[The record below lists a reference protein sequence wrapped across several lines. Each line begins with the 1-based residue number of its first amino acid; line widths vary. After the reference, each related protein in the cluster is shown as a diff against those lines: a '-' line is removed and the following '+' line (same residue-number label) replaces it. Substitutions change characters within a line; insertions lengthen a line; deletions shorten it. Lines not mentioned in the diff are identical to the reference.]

1 MSLASVTQAPD
12 RPMVLIVD
20 DEIANIEIINAVLED
35 DYDVCF
41 ALSGQEAL
49 DLAKAAQP
57 DLILLDV
64 LMPGMDGF
72 AVCAALKQ
80 DRLLAD
86 VPVIFTTGL
95 GDSEDEMR
103 GLSLGAIDYVTKPV
117 QPPILRARV
126 ANHVELKRLR
136 DRLAQMAV
144 TDALTGLS
152 NRRHLERT
160 MEIETARLARQCE
173 WLSVVMLDI
182 DFFKQFNDAYGHPA
196 GDRCIAMVASAL
208 TRAVRRASDLPARYG
223 GEEFVCVLPSTDVAM
238 AEMVAGEI
246 SRQVR
251 QLGIPHDR
259 SGVAPVVTV
268 SIGIAGARCVAGACA
283 QDWIDAADAQLYRSK
298 REGRDRISATVFEPG
313 TPDRGRPD
321 HDRAAPPRRAFG

>member
-1 MSLASVTQAPD
+1 
-12 RPMVLIVD
+12 MVLIVD

-182 DFFKQFNDAYGHPA
+182 DFFKQFNDAYGIRR
-196 GDRCIAMVASAL
+196 GTGASPWWPL
-208 TRAVRRASDLPARYG
+208 R
-223 GEEFVCVLPSTDVAM
+223 
-238 AEMVAGEI
+238 
-246 SRQVR
+246 
-251 QLGIPHDR
+251 
-259 SGVAPVVTV
+259 
-268 SIGIAGARCVAGACA
+268 
-283 QDWIDAADAQLYRSK
+283 
-298 REGRDRISATVFEPG
+298 
-313 TPDRGRPD
+313 
-321 HDRAAPPRRAFG
+321 